1 MGTIQATSDI
11 YINNK
16 KKIVSA
22 RRMTPLVDACD
33 PVISHLHFPLIARQT
48 KIVITPNFLS
58 MDSASYKTF

>member
-1 MGTIQATSDI
+1 MGTIQATSYI
-11 YINNK
+11 YINNNNK
-16 KKIVSA
+16 NVSA

-33 PVISHLHFPLIARQT
+33 PVILQT